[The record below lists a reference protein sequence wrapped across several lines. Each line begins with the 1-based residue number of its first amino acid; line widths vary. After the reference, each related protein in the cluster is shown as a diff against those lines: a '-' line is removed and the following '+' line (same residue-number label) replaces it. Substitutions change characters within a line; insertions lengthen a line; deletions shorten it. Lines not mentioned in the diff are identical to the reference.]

1 MGLTALNVISILLCL
16 GLSISVVKNP
26 KCRDVFSI
34 IALCICGFLGL
45 LMVGILIFG
54 LILTFM

>member
-1 MGLTALNVISILLCL
+1 MGLTALNVISILLGL
-16 GLSISVVKNP
+16 GLSISVVKKP
-26 KCRDVFSI
+26 KRRDVFSI

>member
-1 MGLTALNVISILLCL
+1 MGLTALNVISILLGL
-16 GLSISVVKNP
+16 GLSISVVKKP
-26 KCRDVFSI
+26 KRRDVFSI

-45 LMVGILIFG
+45 LMAGILIFG